1 MNPLIYLDGVEAKNL
16 HLILDYI
23 YQGEVQIFQ
32 DDLDSFLNVA
42 KKLKIEGLTGVDEEI
57 KEDEQ
62 KVFQSNTEEI
72 EDSID
77 PTNQETK
84 VISQTVANL
93 SSVIDRRRGIFYNYK
108 GREAVAALLEQ
119 CEVGWKCKQC
129 GKLASTKGNIE
140 LHAEA
145 HVDGLSF
152 DCSKCDES
160 FSTRRKVNNHLP
172 KHKLV

>member
-1 MNPLIYLDGVEAKNL
+1 MKKTKQIYLDGVEAKNL

-32 DDLDSFLNVA
+32 DDLDSFLTVA
-42 KKLKIEGLTGVDEEI
+42 QKLKIEGLTGGDGETKEE
-57 KEDEQ
+57 
-62 KVFQSNTEEI
+62 VFQSNTEEI

-160 FSTRRKVNNHLP
+160 FSTRRKLNNHLP
-172 KHKLV
+172 RHKLV